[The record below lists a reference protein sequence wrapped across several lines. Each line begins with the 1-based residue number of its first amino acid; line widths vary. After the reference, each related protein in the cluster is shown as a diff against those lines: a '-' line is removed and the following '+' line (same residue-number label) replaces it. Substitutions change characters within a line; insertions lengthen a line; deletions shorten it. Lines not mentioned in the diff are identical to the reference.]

1 MFTIDASEKEKL
13 NEIMNKAG
21 IKYSIIE
28 GCSTIAIVGAGM
40 NGVPGVMASIINT
53 LTSNEIEVLQT
64 TDSNTTIW
72 CLIYT
77 SKVKEAIRLLHKEF
91 NLGNIN

>member
-1 MFTIDASEKEKL
+1 
-13 NEIMNKAG
+13 
-21 IKYSIIE
+21 
-28 GCSTIAIVGAGM
+28 M

-64 TDSNTTIW
+64 TDSNMTIW